1 MDFSTPPELQDL
13 LERTEAFMNTEVY
26 PLESTARESFEDAL
40 RACNEAREQ
49 CKAAGLWAPQ
59 MPAEYGGM
67 GLGFLPHAH
76 MSEILGRSPLGHYIF
91 GCQAPDA
98 GNMEILHK
106 FGTDAQKE
114 RWLRPLAAGHIRSCF
129 SMTEPD
135 RAGSNPTWMETTA
148 ARDGEE
154 WVINGR
160 KWFTTGGHLAD
171 FAIVMAVTNPDAAPH
186 RRASQ
191 IIVPTNNPGFEHVR
205 RLSIMGDLG
214 YGWQSHSEI
223 SYRDCR
229 VPVENLLGQ
238 EGFGFTI
245 AQERLGPG
253 RIHHCM
259 RWLGIC
265 ERAFD
270 LMCKRASDRRIA
282 PDRALGS
289 QQVVQ
294 HWIAESRAEIDSA
307 RLLVYHAAWKIDRE
321 GARAARNDISAIK
334 FHVAGTLQR
343 VVDRAIQVHGGLGM
357 TDDTPLSWF
366 YRHERAAR
374 IYDGP
379 DEVHKTVLART
390 ILKKYG
396 IELGSQ
402 GS

>member
-1 MDFSTPPELQDL
+1 MDFSTPPELAEL
-13 LERTEAFMNTEVY
+13 LERAKQLMDSEVY
-26 PLESTARESFEDAL
+26 PLESTARESFEAVL
-40 RACNEAREQ
+40 PAANSARDRI
-49 CKAAGLWAPQ
+49 KAAGLWAPQ
-59 MPAEYGGM
+59 MPTEHGGM
-67 GLGFLPHAH
+67 GLDFLPHAH
-76 MSEILGRSPLGHYIF
+76 MSEILGRSPLGHYVF

-106 FGTDAQKE
+106 FGTDEQKE
-114 RWLRPLAAGHIRSCF
+114 RWLRPLAAGQIRSCF

-148 ARDGEE
+148 VRDGDEL
-154 WVINGR
+154 VINGR

-171 FAIVMAVTNPDAAPH
+171 FAIVMAVTNPEAPPH
-186 RRASQ
+186 MRASQ
-191 IIVPTNNPGFEHVR
+191 IIVPADTPGFRHVR
-205 RLSIMGDLG
+205 RIPIMGDLG
-214 YGWQSHSEI
+214 HGWQSHSEI
-223 SYRDCR
+223 AYEDCR
-229 VPVENLLGQ
+229 VPAENLLGR
-238 EGFGFTI
+238 EGLGFLI

-270 LMCKRASDRRIA
+270 LMCERAARREVSPNRLLA
-282 PDRALGS
+282 T

-307 RLLVYHAAWKIDRE
+307 RWMVYHAAWKIDRE
-321 GARAARNDISAIK
+321 GTRAARNDISAIK
-334 FHVAGTLQR
+334 FMVAGVLQR
-343 VVDRAIQVHGGLGM
+343 VIDRAIQTHGGLGM
-357 TDDTPLSWF
+357 TDDTPLAWF
-366 YRHERAAR
+366 FRHERAAR

-379 DEVHKTVLART
+379 DEVHKSALART
-390 ILKKYG
+390 ILKTYG

>member
-191 IIVPTNNPGFEHVR
+191 IIVPTDTPGFEHVR

>member
-1 MDFSTPPELQDL
+1 MDFSTPPALEEL
-13 LERTEAFMNTEVY
+13 LERAKELMESEVY
-26 PLESTARESFEDAL
+26 PLEATARESFEAVLPAVAL
-40 RACNEAREQ
+40 ARQ
-49 CKAAGLWAPQ
+49 RCKAAGLWAPQ
-59 MPAEYGGM
+59 MPTEYGGM
-67 GLGFLPHAH
+67 GLEFLSHAH

-106 FGTDAQKE
+106 FGTEEQKE
-114 RWLRPLAAGHIRSCF
+114 KWLRPLAAGQIRSCF

-148 ARDGEE
+148 VRDGDQL
-154 WVINGR
+154 VINGR
-160 KWFTTGGHLAD
+160 KWFTTAAHLAD
-171 FAIVMAVTNPDAAPH
+171 FAIVMAVTNPEAPPH
-186 RRASQ
+186 MRASQ
-191 IIVPTNNPGFEHVR
+191 IIVPTDTPGFRHVR
-205 RLSIMGDLG
+205 RIPIMGDLG

-223 SYRDCR
+223 VYEDCR
-229 VPVENLLGQ
+229 VAAENLLGR
-238 EGFGFTI
+238 EGLGFMI

-270 LMCKRASDRRIA
+270 LMCERASSREVSPNRPLA
-282 PDRALGS
+282 T

-307 RLLVYHAAWKIDRE
+307 RWMVYHAAWKIDGE
-321 GARAARNDISAIK
+321 GIRAARNEISAIK
-334 FHVAGTLQR
+334 FMAAGVLQR
-343 VVDRAIQVHGGLGM
+343 VIDRAIQTHGGLGM
-357 TDDTPLSWF
+357 TDDTPLAWF
-366 YRHERAAR
+366 FRHERAAR

-379 DEVHKTVLART
+379 DEVHKSALART

>member
-13 LERTEAFMNTEVY
+13 LERTEAFMNAEVY

-40 RACNEAREQ
+40 RACNEARER

-76 MSEILGRSPLGHYIF
+76 MSEILGRTPLGHYIF

-191 IIVPTNNPGFEHVR
+191 IIVPTDTPGFEHVR

>member
-40 RACNEAREQ
+40 RACNEARER

-148 ARDGEE
+148 TRDGEE

-160 KWFTTGGHLAD
+160 KWFTTAGHLAD

-191 IIVPTNNPGFEHVR
+191 IIVPTDTPGFEHVR

>member
-1 MDFSTPPELQDL
+1 MDFSTPPELAEL
-13 LERTEAFMNTEVY
+13 LERAKQLMESEVY
-26 PLESTARESFEDAL
+26 PLESTARESFEAVL
-40 RACNEAREQ
+40 PAANSARERI
-49 CKAAGLWAPQ
+49 KAAGLWAPQ
-59 MPAEYGGM
+59 MPTEHGGM
-67 GLGFLPHAH
+67 GLDFLPHAH
-76 MSEILGRSPLGHYIF
+76 MSEILGRSPLGHYVF

-106 FGTDAQKE
+106 FGTDEQKE
-114 RWLRPLAAGHIRSCF
+114 RWLRPLAAGQIRSCF

-148 ARDGEE
+148 VRDGDEL
-154 WVINGR
+154 VINGR

-171 FAIVMAVTNPDAAPH
+171 FAIVMAVTNPEAPPH
-186 RRASQ
+186 MRASQ
-191 IIVPTNNPGFEHVR
+191 IIVPADTPGFRHVR
-205 RLSIMGDLG
+205 RIPIMGDLG

-223 SYRDCR
+223 AYEDCR
-229 VPVENLLGQ
+229 VPVENLLGR
-238 EGFGFTI
+238 EGLGFLI

-270 LMCKRASDRRIA
+270 LMCGRAARREVSPNRLLA
-282 PDRALGS
+282 T

-307 RLLVYHAAWKIDRE
+307 RWMVYHAAWKIDRE
-321 GARAARNDISAIK
+321 GTRAARNDISAIK
-334 FHVAGTLQR
+334 FMVAGILQR
-343 VVDRAIQVHGGLGM
+343 VIDRAIQTHGGLGM
-357 TDDTPLSWF
+357 TDDTPLAWF
-366 YRHERAAR
+366 FRHERAAR

-379 DEVHKTVLART
+379 DEVHKSALART
-390 ILKKYG
+390 ILKTYG

>member
-1 MDFSTPPELQDL
+1 MDFSTPPELEAL
-13 LERTEAFMNTEVY
+13 LQRADAFMRAEVY
-26 PLESTARESFEDAL
+26 PLEALARRSFEQAL
-40 RACNEAREQ
+40 PACNEARAR

-59 MPAEYGGM
+59 MPVEYGGM
-67 GLGFLPHAH
+67 GLEFLPHAH
-76 MSEILGRSPLGHYIF
+76 MSEILGRSPLGHYVF

-98 GNMEILHK
+98 GNMEILHR

-114 RWLRPLAAGHIRSCF
+114 RWLRPLAAGTIRSCF

-135 RAGSNPTWMETTA
+135 RAGSNPTWMDTRA
-148 ARDGEE
+148 VRDGDE

-171 FAIVMAVTNPDAAPH
+171 VAIVMAVTNPDHAPH
-186 RRASQ
+186 ERASQ
-191 IIVPTNNPGFEHVR
+191 IIVPTDTPGFRHVR

-214 YGWQSHSEI
+214 YGWQSHSEVA
-223 SYRDCR
+223 YEDCR
-229 VPVENLLGQ
+229 VPIENLLGAK
-238 EGFGFTI
+238 GFGFMI

-270 LMCKRASDRRIA
+270 LMCERASERTIA
-282 PDRALGS
+282 PGRALGT

-307 RLLVYHAAWKIDRE
+307 RWLVYHAAWKIDRE
-321 GARAARNDISAIK
+321 GTRAARNEISAIK
-334 FHVAGTLQR
+334 FNVAGVLQR

-390 ILKKYG
+390 ILKQYG

>member
-13 LERTEAFMNTEVY
+13 LHRAEELMKAEVY
-26 PLESTARESFEDAL
+26 PLEAMARESFEKAL
-40 RACNEAREQ
+40 PAANEARAR

-59 MPAEYGGM
+59 MPVEYGGM
-67 GLGFLPHAH
+67 GLDFLPHAH
-76 MSEILGRSPLGHYIF
+76 MSEILGRSPLGHYVF

-106 FGTDAQKE
+106 FGTSEQKE
-114 RWLRPLAAGHIRSCF
+114 RWLRPLAAGKIRSCF
-129 SMTEPD
+129 SMTEPE
-135 RAGSNPTWMETTA
+135 RAGSNPTWMDTTA
-148 ARDGEE
+148 VRDGDH

-160 KWFTTGGHLAD
+160 KWFTTGGHLAS
-171 FAIVMAVTNPDAAPH
+171 FAIVMAVTNPDAPPH
-186 RRASQ
+186 MRASQ
-191 IIVPTNNPGFEHVR
+191 IIVPTDTPGFRHVR

-214 YGWQSHSEI
+214 YGWQSHSEVA
-223 SYRDCR
+223 YEDCR
-229 VPVENLLGQ
+229 VPTANLLGQ
-238 EGFGFTI
+238 EGFGFSI

-265 ERAFD
+265 ERAFEM
-270 LMCKRASDRRIA
+270 MCQRAADRMLA
-282 PDRALGS
+282 PGRPLGS
-289 QQVVQ
+289 RQAVQ

-307 RLLVYHAAWKIDRE
+307 RLMVYHAAWKIDRE
-321 GARAARNDISAIK
+321 GTRAARNEISAIK
-334 FHVAGTLQR
+334 FMVAGVLGR
-343 VVDRAIQVHGGLGM
+343 VVDRALQAHGGLGM

-366 YRHERAAR
+366 FRHERAAR

-379 DEVHKTVLART
+379 DEVHKSALARS

>member
-1 MDFSTPPELQDL
+1 MDFSTPPELAAL
-13 LERTEAFMNTEVY
+13 LERAKELMESEVY
-26 PLESTARESFEDAL
+26 PLESTARESFEAVLPAADS
-40 RACNEAREQ
+40 ARERI
-49 CKAAGLWAPQ
+49 KAAGLWAPQ
-59 MPAEYGGM
+59 MPTEYGGM
-67 GLGFLPHAH
+67 GLDFLPHAH

-106 FGTDAQKE
+106 FGTEEQKE
-114 RWLRPLAAGHIRSCF
+114 RWLRPLAAGQIRSCF

-135 RAGSNPTWMETTA
+135 RAGSNPTWLETTA
-148 ARDGEE
+148 VRDGDEL
-154 WVINGR
+154 VINGR

-171 FAIVMAVTNPDAAPH
+171 FAIVMAVTCPEAPPH
-186 RRASQ
+186 MRASQ
-191 IIVPTNNPGFEHVR
+191 IIVPADTPGFRHVR
-205 RLSIMGDLG
+205 RIPIMGDLG

-223 SYRDCR
+223 AYEDCR
-229 VPVENLLGQ
+229 VPAENLLGR
-238 EGFGFTI
+238 EGLGFLI

-270 LMCKRASDRRIA
+270 LMCERAARREVSPNRLLA
-282 PDRALGS
+282 T
-289 QQVVQ
+289 QQVIQ

-307 RLLVYHAAWKIDRE
+307 RWMVYHAAWKIDRE
-321 GARAARNDISAIK
+321 GTRTARNDISAIK
-334 FHVAGTLQR
+334 FMVAGVLQR
-343 VVDRAIQVHGGLGM
+343 VIDRSIQTHGGLGM
-357 TDDTPLSWF
+357 TDDTPLAWF
-366 YRHERAAR
+366 FRHERAAR

-379 DEVHKTVLART
+379 DEVHKSALART
-390 ILKKYG
+390 ILKAYG

>member
-1 MDFSTPPELQDL
+1 MDFSTPPELAEL
-13 LERTEAFMNTEVY
+13 LERAKQLMESEVY
-26 PLESTARESFEDAL
+26 PLESTARESFEAVL
-40 RACNEAREQ
+40 PAANSARERI
-49 CKAAGLWAPQ
+49 KAAGLWAPQ
-59 MPAEYGGM
+59 MPTEHGGM
-67 GLGFLPHAH
+67 GLDFLPHAH
-76 MSEILGRSPLGHYIF
+76 MSEILGRSPLGHYVF

-106 FGTDAQKE
+106 FGTDEQKE
-114 RWLRPLAAGHIRSCF
+114 RWLRPLAAGQIRSCF

-148 ARDGEE
+148 VRDGDEL
-154 WVINGR
+154 VINGR

-171 FAIVMAVTNPDAAPH
+171 FAIVMAVTNPEAPPH
-186 RRASQ
+186 MRASQ
-191 IIVPTNNPGFEHVR
+191 IIVPADTPGFRHVR
-205 RLSIMGDLG
+205 RIPIMGDLG

-223 SYRDCR
+223 AYEDCR
-229 VPVENLLGQ
+229 VPAENLLGR
-238 EGFGFTI
+238 EGLGFLI

-270 LMCKRASDRRIA
+270 LMCERAARREVSPNRLLA
-282 PDRALGS
+282 T

-307 RLLVYHAAWKIDRE
+307 RWMVYHAAWKIDRE
-321 GARAARNDISAIK
+321 GTRAARNDISAIK
-334 FHVAGTLQR
+334 FMVAGVLQR
-343 VVDRAIQVHGGLGM
+343 VIDRAIQTHGGLGM
-357 TDDTPLSWF
+357 TDDTPLAWF
-366 YRHERAAR
+366 FRHERAAR

-379 DEVHKTVLART
+379 DEVHKSALART
-390 ILKKYG
+390 ILKTYG